1 MLQHVSHIAS
11 KIYPFPILAPS
22 WAKFSPPFRAPNPTE
37 ITATKNLPRIC
48 SRMVKNQ
55 LLSPQIDDV
64 AAIKYFLEPVY
75 LGTIAYVGTFSY

>member
-1 MLQHVSHIAS
+1 
-11 KIYPFPILAPS
+11 
-22 WAKFSPPFRAPNPTE
+22 
-37 ITATKNLPRIC
+37 
-48 SRMVKNQ
+48 MVKNQ